1 MDKYPKP
8 TYFKRQCTDK
18 EAFIATHDIK
28 SYNET
33 FPIFKL
39 EHYNKNYKKI
49 FKENIII
56 TNLEKS

>member
-8 TYFKRQCTDK
+8 TYFRRQCTDK
-18 EAFIATHDIK
+18 EAFIVTHDIK
-28 SYNET
+28 SYNDT

-39 EHYNKNYKKI
+39 DNKNYKKI